1 MAQAI
6 SIQNE
11 DINGI
16 VGGGA
21 VALLTPSTTNY
32 YNLYSSS
39 ATALTGAVTVAASA
53 TPAGFV
59 VFNMLLST
67 SLTYSGAGAFTF
79 FGTSVSEG
87 YMKAGTLFQATYNG
101 SAYTVTIL
109 PSFSQSG
116 FIQGSDIAD
125 TTIALT
131 KLAAL
136 PSAEIIVGS
145 GANVPTAVAMSGDA
159 TIDNAGAVTIAN
171 DAVTT
176 PKIIDDAVTT
186 PKIIDEA
193 VTLAKLETSLQAYFG
208 TPNTIIYESVTIPT
222 ADVLTGF
229 ATPVVLVGAVAGKI
243 ILPVYVIEELD
254 FNSVAYA
261 TNGRTYIKHDGA
273 TDPIFEASGN
283 SFLFGT
289 VSKSVLMAVS
299 TPAAV
304 TDTQLLVNADL
315 LWTVDSA
322 NPTAGDSD
330 ITIKIGYILI

>member
-1 MAQAI
+1 MAQAV
-6 SIQNE
+6 SVEQF
-11 DINGI
+11 D
-16 VGGGA
+16 
-21 VALLTPSTTNY
+21 LTGYASGTPIPLTTSSLYNY
-32 YNLYSSS
+32 YRLYTNI
-39 ATALTGAVTVAASA
+39 TASGGMTVAAA
-53 TPAGFV
+53 TVPTGVV
-59 VFNMLLST
+59 VFEVLLDATITFGGGGS
-67 SLTYSGAGAFTF
+67 FTF
-79 FGTSVSEG
+79 FGESLSES
-87 YMKAGTLFQATYNG
+87 YLQAGTILKATYDG
-101 SAYTVTIL
+101 SAYAVSVL
-109 PSFSQSG
+109 PSFSQSD
-116 FIQGSDIAD
+116 FIQGTDIAD

-176 PKIIDDAVTT
+176 VKIIDDAVTT

-193 VTLAKLETSLQAYFG
+193 VTLPKLDTSLQAYFS
-208 TPNTIIYESVTIPT
+208 TASSLIYKEVTIPT
-222 ADVLTGF
+222 AEVLTGF
-229 ATPVVLVGAVAGKI
+229 ATPVVLVGAVAGKT

-254 FNSVAYA
+254 YNSVAYA

-273 TDPIFEASGN
+273 TDPIFELSGN
-283 SFLFGT
+283 AFLFGT
-289 VSKSVLMAVS
+289 VSRNILMTAS
-299 TPAAV
+299 APSAV

-330 ITIKIGYILI
+330 ITVKISYILI

>member
-1 MAQAI
+1 MAQAV
-6 SIQNE
+6 SVEQF
-11 DINGI
+11 D
-16 VGGGA
+16 
-21 VALLTPSTTNY
+21 LTGYASGTPIPLTTSSTYNY
-32 YNLYSSS
+32 YRLYTNI
-39 ATALTGAVTVAASA
+39 TASGGMTVAAA
-53 TPAGFV
+53 TVPTGVV
-59 VFNMLLST
+59 VFEVLLDATITFGGGGS
-67 SLTYSGAGAFTF
+67 FTF
-79 FGTSVSEG
+79 FGASLSES
-87 YMKAGTLFQATYNG
+87 YLQAGTILKATYDG
-101 SAYTVTIL
+101 SAYAVSIL
-109 PSFSQSG
+109 PSFSKSD
-116 FIQGSDIAD
+116 FIQGTDIVD

-176 PKIIDDAVTT
+176 VKIVDDAVTT

-193 VTLAKLETSLQAYFG
+193 VTLPKLDTSLQAYFS
-208 TPNTIIYESVTIPT
+208 TASTIIYKEVTIPT

-273 TDPIFEASGN
+273 TDPIFEVSAN

-289 VSKSVLMAVS
+289 VSKSILMTS
-299 TPAAV
+299 TAPTAV

-330 ITIKIGYILI
+330 ITIKISYILV